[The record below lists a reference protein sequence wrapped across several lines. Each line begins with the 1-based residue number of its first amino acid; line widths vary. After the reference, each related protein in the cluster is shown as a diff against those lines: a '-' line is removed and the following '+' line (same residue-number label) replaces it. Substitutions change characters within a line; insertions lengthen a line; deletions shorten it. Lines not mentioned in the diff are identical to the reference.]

1 MVFPSNDFKCHWMYL
16 NIALYHIICSRLT
29 IQPNGPNKAE
39 NHVFQYNHNPR
50 LPPHKVSVY
59 TFYVSMLL
67 H

>member
-1 MVFPSNDFKCHWMYL
+1 M
-16 NIALYHIICSRLT
+16 CSRLT

-39 NHVFQYNHNPR
+39 NHAFKYNHNLR

-59 TFYVSMLL
+59 TFYLSMLL